1 MESAGTAHRCRSISW
16 QAASQGYAALLGA
29 GIGLLL
35 SSVLSQP
42 DLESWGWRIPFILGL
57 LIGPVGWY
65 IRRCLPETHSVS
77 EVAATKTGS
86 WRERIDLRTTL
97 LAIGLMASGTIGMYL
112 FVFYMPAYL
121 VTSMHYPPR
130 SAMAIGCVTSAC
142 LALITP
148 IAARFADRHVLRK
161 KLLVWTVSLPVVM
174 AWPAFWLLNQS
185 PDLYI
190 AMLVVT
196 LLILPACVG
205 AGAFFALIMEAFAK
219 PNRVLGTAV
228 SYSFGVTLFGGFSP
242 LIATWLTTALND
254 PLAPAL
260 YLLAGGVLSLTCLKL
275 FPENP
280 GRE

>member
-1 MESAGTAHRCRSISW
+1 
-16 QAASQGYAALLGA
+16 
-29 GIGLLL
+29 
-35 SSVLSQP
+35 
-42 DLESWGWRIPFILGL
+42 
-57 LIGPVGWY
+57 
-65 IRRCLPETHSVS
+65 
-77 EVAATKTGS
+77 
-86 WRERIDLRTTL
+86 
-97 LAIGLMASGTIGMYL
+97 
-112 FVFYMPAYL
+112 
-121 VTSMHYPPR
+121 
-130 SAMAIGCVTSAC
+130 
-142 LALITP
+142 
-148 IAARFADRHVLRK
+148 
-161 KLLVWTVSLPVVM
+161 
-174 AWPAFWLLNQS
+174 
-185 PDLYI
+185 
-190 AMLVVT
+190 MLVVT